1 MGEDAAGGAG
11 ATACPAKAVDADHT
25 PAATRT
31 ATFICTELFHKSWE
45 VSYIPTMAVDPELLE
60 ILACPNCKTPVTLV
74 KNGSALKCATCH
86 RVYPIK
92 DDIPVMLIDE
102 ATIEP

>member
-1 MGEDAAGGAG
+1 MAIDA
-11 ATACPAKAVDADHT
+11 
-25 PAATRT
+25 
-31 ATFICTELFHKSWE
+31 
-45 VSYIPTMAVDPELLE
+45 ELLE

-74 KNGSALKCATCH
+74 GNGTGLKCGQCH

-102 ATIEP
+102 AVIEKD